1 MKTQYVMDTSYHEPH
16 PSWEGR
22 SATALPHADW
32 KPAEKGLFRFFSL
45 YFLIQ
50 IVPLAPSF
58 WRDLFTANWQ
68 YGLYQPLF
76 RLAKYTPK
84 FVGDTESFVNWGI
97 AAALAGLGTF
107 AWSVWEQRRS
117 GLGKP
122 ALDYDRLNA
131 WVRILVR
138 YRLAAGLLAFGLI
151 KLFPIQAPE
160 PSLSHL
166 NTPYGELTE
175 WKIFAL
181 TLGVVPSYQAFLGL
195 VETIAGLLLLTRRSA
210 TIGAFITVFF
220 TGNVFMSNIAYGG
233 GEYVYSLFLIGL
245 ALYLL
250 ACDGLRLYNLLVL
263 GKPTAPNRYRLT
275 FAEGWQQSAR
285 LAGKAL
291 AILLLISY
299 GLSVYGALTNGGY
312 QYPVATQKA
321 SLSDAAGLYTVREF
335 RLNGQT
341 RPPSPADSLRWQN
354 VVVEK
359 WNTISVR
366 RATPD
371 VLVRQNGE
379 AVTGPDSAR
388 HFEWSGQIGRHY
400 YHYEPA
406 DGQSEKAAQTL
417 QLRNPQQPDDRF
429 QFRYERPAPGT
440 LVLAG
445 INAKSDSVYA
455 VLERIDKKYLLFEA
469 AKAGRR
475 KGLTL

>member
-1 MKTQYVMDTSYHEPH
+1 MSTSYHEPH

-22 SATALPHADW
+22 SATALPNSDW
-32 KPAEKGLFRFFSL
+32 KPAEQGLFRFVAL
-45 YFLIQ
+45 YFLVQ

-58 WRDLFTANWQ
+58 WRDLLTANWQ

-76 RLAKYTPK
+76 KLAKYTPN
-84 FVGDTESFVNWGI
+84 FVGDSGSFLNWII
-97 AAALAGLGTF
+97 AAVLAGLGTF
-107 AWSVWEQRRS
+107 GWSIWEKNR
-117 GLGKP
+117 LKAGKP
-122 ALDYDRLNA
+122 ALDYNQLNA
-131 WVRILVR
+131 WLRILIR

-220 TGNVFMSNIAYGG
+220 TGNVFMSNVAYGG
-233 GEYVYSLFLIGL
+233 GEFVYSLFLISL
-245 ALYLL
+245 ALFLL
-250 ACDGLRLYNLLVL
+250 AYDGLRLYNLLVL

-285 LAGKAL
+285 LAGKAV
-291 AILLLISY
+291 AALLILSY
-299 GLSVYGALTNGGY
+299 GLSAYGALRQGGH
-312 QYPVATQKA
+312 QYPSAAKKGP
-321 SLSDAAGLYTVREF
+321 LSEAAGLYTVREF

-341 RPPSPADSLRWQN
+341 RPPSPADSIRWQN
-354 VVVEK
+354 VVIEN
-359 WNTISVR
+359 WNTISIR
-366 RATPD
+366 RPAPAA
-371 VLVRQNGE
+371 LVTLNQE
-379 AVTGPDSAR
+379 DIIGPDSAR
-388 HFEWSGQIGRHY
+388 TFEWAGQIGRHY
-400 YHYEPA
+400 YHYEPVTGSSA
-406 DGQSEKAAQTL
+406 ASAQTL
-417 QLRNPQQPDDRF
+417 QLRNPQRPEDTF
-429 QFRYERPAPGT
+429 QFQYERPNPST
-440 LVLAG
+440 LVLSG
-445 INAKSDSVYA
+445 VNAQRDSVYA
-455 VLERIDKKYLLFEA
+455 VLERVDKKYLLAEA

>member
-1 MKTQYVMDTSYHEPH
+1 MRTSNHEPH

-22 SATALPHADW
+22 SATALPDSGW
-32 KPAEKGLFRFFSL
+32 KPVEKGLFRFVAL
-45 YFLIQ
+45 YFIIQ

-76 RLAKYTPK
+76 KLARYMPN
-84 FVGDTESFVNWGI
+84 FVGGTGSFLNWVI

-107 AWSVWEQRRS
+107 TWSIWEKRRDES
-117 GLGKP
+117 GKP
-122 ALDYDRLNA
+122 VLNYDQLNA
-131 WVRILVR
+131 WVRVLVR

-195 VETIAGLLLLTRRSA
+195 IETLAGLLLLTRRSA

-220 TGNVFMSNIAYGG
+220 TGNVFISNVAYGG
-233 GEYVYSLFLIGL
+233 GEFVYSLFLISL

-250 ACDGLRLYNLLVL
+250 AYDGLRLYNLLVL

-275 FAEGWQQSAR
+275 FAQGWQQSAR
-285 LAGKAL
+285 LAGKVVA
-291 AILLLISY
+291 ALLILSY
-299 GLSVYGALTNGGY
+299 GLSAYEALRKGGH
-312 QYPVATQKA
+312 QYPSAAKKA
-321 SLSDAAGLYTVREF
+321 SLSDAAGLYTVQEF
-335 RLNGQT
+335 RLNGQS
-341 RPPSPADSLRWQN
+341 RPPSPQDSLRWQN

-359 WNTISVR
+359 WNTISIR
-366 RATPD
+366 RPVPATLAKLNQED
-371 VLVRQNGE
+371 VI
-379 AVTGPDSAR
+379 GPDSAR

-400 YHYEPA
+400 YHYEPVA
-406 DGQSEKAAQTL
+406 EQAASAARTL
-417 QLRNPQQPDDRF
+417 QLRNPQHPEDTF
-429 QFRYERPAPGT
+429 QLRYERPNPGT

-445 INAKSDSVYA
+445 INAKNDSVYA
-455 VLERIDKKYLLFEA
+455 VLERVDKKYLLFEA
-469 AKAGRR
+469 AKSGRR

>member
-1 MKTQYVMDTSYHEPH
+1 MSTYRDEPH
-16 PSWEGR
+16 PAWEDR
-22 SATALPHADW
+22 ALAPVSTEW
-32 KPAEKGLFRFFSL
+32 KPYEKGLFRFFAL

-58 WRDLFTANWQ
+58 WHDLFTADWQ

-84 FVGDTESFVNWGI
+84 FIGETDSFINWSF
-97 AAALAGLGTF
+97 AAVLAGLGTL
-107 AWSVWEQRRS
+107 AWSVWERNRAES
-117 GLGKP
+117 GKP
-122 ALDYDRLNA
+122 ALDYNRLNA
-131 WVRILVR
+131 WLRILLR

-160 PSLSHL
+160 PSLSQL

-181 TLGVVPSYQAFLGL
+181 TLGVVPSYQAFLGA
-195 VETIAGLLLLTRRSA
+195 VETLAGLLLLTRRSA

-233 GEYVYSLFLIGL
+233 GEFVYSLFLISL

-250 ACDGLRLYNLLVL
+250 AYDGFRLYNLLVL
-263 GKPTAPNRYRLT
+263 GRPTAPSRYRLT
-275 FAEGWQQSAR
+275 FAEGWEQSAR
-285 LAGKAL
+285 LAGKVA
-291 AILLLISY
+291 AALLIIGY
-299 GLSVYGALTNGGY
+299 SVSAYGALRKGGY
-312 QYPVATQKA
+312 QYPGTAQKA

-341 RPPSPADSLRWQN
+341 RPPSPTDSLRWQN

-359 WNTISVR
+359 WNTLSIR
-366 RATPD
+366 RPGSAALTK
-371 VLVRQNGE
+371 LNEE
-379 AVTGPDSAR
+379 AVIGPDSAR
-388 HFEWSGQIGRHY
+388 HFEWAGQIGRHY
-400 YHYEPA
+400 YRYDPVA
-406 DGQSEKAAQTL
+406 GQTL
-417 QLRNPQQPDDRF
+417 QLRNPQRPTDTF
-429 QFRYERPAPGT
+429 HLHYERPDSGT

-445 INAKSDSVYA
+445 INAQRDSVYA
-455 VLERIDKKYLLFEA
+455 ILERVDKKYLLVEA

>member
-1 MKTQYVMDTSYHEPH
+1 MSTYNDPH
-16 PSWEGR
+16 PAWEDR
-22 SATALPHADW
+22 ATV
-32 KPAEKGLFRFFSL
+32 PAATEWQPYEKGLFRFFAL
-45 YFLIQ
+45 YYLIQ
-50 IVPLAPSF
+50 IAPLAPSF
-58 WRDLFTANWQ
+58 WRDLFTINWQ

-76 RLAKYTPK
+76 KLARYTPH
-84 FVGDTESFVNWGI
+84 FIDETDSFVNWGI
-97 AAALAGLGTF
+97 AAVLAGLGTF
-107 AWSVWEQRRS
+107 GWSVWEKNRIDS
-117 GLGKP
+117 GKP
-122 ALDYDRLNA
+122 ALNYNQLNA
-131 WVRILVR
+131 RLRILIR

-195 VETIAGLLLLTRRSA
+195 VETLAGLLLLTRRSA

-233 GEYVYSLFLIGL
+233 GEFVYSLFLISL

-250 ACDGLRLYNLLVL
+250 AYDGLRLYNLLVL

-285 LAGKAL
+285 LAGKVVAAVLIL
-291 AILLLISY
+291 AY
-299 GLSVYGALTNGGY
+299 GLSAYGAFRKGGY
-312 QYPVATQKA
+312 QYPTATRKA
-321 SLSDAAGLYTVREF
+321 PLSDAAGLYTVREF
-335 RLNGQT
+335 RLNGQI
-341 RPPSPADSLRWQN
+341 RPPSPADSVRWQN

-359 WNTISVR
+359 WNTISIR
-366 RATPD
+366 RPAPAS
-371 VLVRQNGE
+371 LAKLNEE
-379 AVTGPDSAR
+379 AIIGPDSAR

-400 YHYEPA
+400 YQYDPV
-406 DGQSEKAAQTL
+406 GTQSGTTTQTL
-417 QLRNPQQPDDRF
+417 ALRNPQRPADTFRF
-429 QFRYERPAPGT
+429 HYERPDSGT

-445 INAKSDSVYA
+445 INAQSDSVYA
-455 VLERIDKKYLLFEA
+455 VLERVNKKYLLVEA

>member
-1 MKTQYVMDTSYHEPH
+1 MSTSYHEPH

-22 SATALPHADW
+22 SATALPNPGW
-32 KPAEKGLFRFFSL
+32 KPAEKGLFRFFAL

-58 WRDLFTANWQ
+58 WRELFTANWQ

-76 RLAKYTPK
+76 ELAKYTPN
-84 FVGDTESFVNWGI
+84 FVGDSGSFLNWGI

-107 AWSVWEQRRS
+107 GWSIWEKSRLES
-117 GLGKP
+117 GKQ
-122 ALDYDRLNA
+122 ALDYNPLNA
-131 WVRILVR
+131 WLRILIR

-195 VETIAGLLLLTRRSA
+195 IETIAGLLLLTRRSA

-220 TGNVFMSNIAYGG
+220 TGNVFMSNVAYGG
-233 GEYVYSLFLIGL
+233 GEFVYSLFLISL

-250 ACDGLRLYNLLVL
+250 AYDGLRLYNLLVL

-285 LAGKAL
+285 LAGKVA
-291 AILLLISY
+291 AALLILVY
-299 GLSVYGALTNGGY
+299 GLSAYGALRQGGH
-312 QYPVATQKA
+312 QYPTATKKA
-321 SLSDAAGLYTVREF
+321 SLSEAAGLYTVREF

-341 RPPSPADSLRWQN
+341 RPPSTADSLRWQN
-354 VVVEK
+354 VVVER
-359 WNTISVR
+359 WNTISIR
-366 RATPD
+366 RPAPASLVKLNQED
-371 VLVRQNGE
+371 VI
-379 AVTGPDSAR
+379 GPDSAR
-388 HFEWSGQIGRHY
+388 NFEWAGQIGRHY
-400 YHYEPA
+400 YHYEPVA
-406 DGQSEKAAQTL
+406 GPSSSSTQTL
-417 QLRNPQQPDDRF
+417 QLRNPQRPEDSF
-429 QFRYERPAPGT
+429 QFHYERPRPGT
-440 LVLAG
+440 LVMAG
-445 INAKSDSVYA
+445 VNAQRDSVYA
-455 VLERIDKKYLLFEA
+455 VLERIDKKYLLAEA

>member
-1 MKTQYVMDTSYHEPH
+1 MSTSFNEPH

-22 SATALPHADW
+22 SATALPNSGW
-32 KPAEKGLFRFFSL
+32 KSAEKGLFRFFAL

-50 IVPLAPSF
+50 IVPLTPSF
-58 WRDLFTANWQ
+58 WRDLFNANWQ
-68 YGLYQPLF
+68 YGFYQPLF
-76 RLAKYTPK
+76 KLAKYTPN
-84 FVGDTESFVNWGI
+84 FVGDSGSFLNWII
-97 AAALAGLGTF
+97 AAGLAGLGTF
-107 AWSVWEQRRS
+107 GWSIWEQNRIDA
-117 GLGKP
+117 GKP
-122 ALDYDRLNA
+122 VLDYNQLNA
-131 WVRILVR
+131 WLRILIR

-151 KLFPIQAPE
+151 KLFPIQAAE

-233 GEYVYSLFLIGL
+233 GDTVYSLFLISL

-250 ACDGLRLYNLLVL
+250 AYDGFRLYNLLVL
-263 GKPTAPNRYRLT
+263 GQPTAPNRYRLT
-275 FAEGWQQSAR
+275 LAEGWQQSAR
-285 LAGKAL
+285 LAGKAV
-291 AILLLISY
+291 AALLILSY
-299 GLSVYGALTNGGY
+299 GLSAYGAWRQGGH
-312 QYPVATQKA
+312 QYPNVSKNA

-341 RPPSPADSLRWQN
+341 RPPSPSDSLRWQN

-359 WNTISVR
+359 WNTFSIR
-366 RATPD
+366 RPGSAS
-371 VLVRQNGE
+371 LASLNEE
-379 AVTGPDSAR
+379 AVSGPDSAR
-388 HFEWSGQIGRHY
+388 TFEWSGQIGRHY
-400 YHYEPA
+400 YHYNPV
-406 DGQSEKAAQTL
+406 DGQSGATQML
-417 QLRNPQQPDDRF
+417 QLRNPQHPADTFRF
-429 QFRYERPAPGT
+429 HYERPEAGT

-445 INAKSDSVYA
+445 INAQSDSVYA
-455 VLERIDKKYLLFEA
+455 VLERVDKKYLLYEA